1 MLPEDSVFWVNY
13 NSIHVIN
20 IIKKSLDAIFQLD
33 YPNFEIMIV
42 DNCSTDSSEEVI
54 EEHVKSKAINGVKVK
69 FLRLSRNLG
78 FAGGVNNARAR

>member
-1 MLPEDSVFWVNY
+1 
-13 NSIHVIN
+13 
-20 IIKKSLDAIFQLD
+20 
-33 YPNFEIMIV
+33 V

-78 FAGGVNNARAR
+78 FAGGVNVARAEMMGSGGTLCCEAALLGVLTIGFHF